1 MSNLITINNVRG
13 YTDNDGIAYLN
24 TEDCCRGLGFTQ
36 FKGDTEY
43 VRWET
48 VRSYLDSFGVSH
60 LVGKD
65 GTIIPFIPENIFYR
79 LAMKAKNETAEA
91 FQAKVADEILP
102 AIRKTGTYSV
112 ALPRTLPEALRAYA
126 AEIEAHSQTT
136 ALLEAA
142 KPKVIFAESVEAS
155 KTSILIGELAKILK
169 QNGVEIGQ
177 NRLFDW
183 MRKNGYLINRNG
195 SDYNMPTQYSME
207 LGLFTIK
214 ETTVNHSDGHIT
226 INKTPK
232 LTGKGQVYFVNKF
245 LSKELTA

>member
-1 MSNLITINNVRG
+1 MNSLITINGVRG
-13 YTDNDGIAYLN
+13 YIDSNGTAQLN
-24 TEDCCRGLGFTQ
+24 LEDVSRGLGFTET
-36 FKGDTEY
+36 KGDY
-43 VRWET
+43 IRWQR
-48 VRSYLDSFGVSH
+48 VDGYLSEFGFSTC
-60 LVGKD
+60 GERAE
-65 GTIIPFIPENIFYR
+65 FIPENIFYR
-79 LAMKAKNETAEA
+79 LAMKAKNETAEK

-112 ALPRTLPEALRAYA
+112 ALPKTLPDALRAYA
-126 AEIEAHSQTT
+126 TEIEAHSQTT

-155 KTSILIGELAKILK
+155 KTSLLIGELAKILK

>member
-1 MSNLITINNVRG
+1 MNELQKLFDYQGKQVRTNISKNDEPIFCGRDVLDILDLETSEYRRVDEDEKVLRLTQTPGGEQMMVWVTEPGLYSLI
-13 YTDNDGIAYLN
+13 
-24 TEDCCRGLGFTQ
+24 LGSRKPEAKA
-36 FKGDTEY
+36 FK
-43 VRWET
+43 RWITHE
-48 VRSYLDSFGVSH
+48 V
-60 LVGKD
+60 
-65 GTIIPFIPENIFYR
+65 
-79 LAMKAKNETAEA
+79 
-91 FQAKVADEILP
+91 LP

-112 ALPRTLPEALRAYA
+112 SLPKTLPDALRAYA
-126 AEIEAHSQTT
+126 SEIEAHSQTT

-142 KPKVIFAESVEAS
+142 KPKVLFAESVEAS